1 MKQLEIFYWN
11 LLELFALD
19 ARTSPQLMS
28 RLDRRVIRA
37 DLALTRLGLTAMQRL
52 HGHVGVTAGL

>member
-19 ARTSPQLMS
+19 ARASPQLTS
-28 RLDRRVIRA
+28 TGVVIRV
-37 DLALTRLGLTAMQRL
+37 D
-52 HGHVGVTAGL
+52 